1 MGLKGTKHGVYTPKN
16 MKKYIG
22 SSLPVFRSSWELKAF
37 ISLDN
42 NDKILKW
49 GSENFVIPYIDETRN
64 NETHRYVIDLF
75 FEIADYT
82 QDGRPIKWL
91 IEIKPESQSVMP
103 KQTGR
108 KNIQKLI
115 AESAIVKRNQCK
127 WRSAVAFCKS
137 KGWHFGVYT
146 EKGITKLC

>member
-1 MGLKGTKHGVYTPKN
+1 MALKETRHGVYTPKN
-16 MKKYIG
+16 LSKYIG

-37 ISLDN
+37 ISLDK

-64 NETHRYVIDLF
+64 FETHRYVVDLF
-75 FEIADYT
+75 FEIADAT
-82 QDGRPIKWL
+82 KNGLPIRWL

-103 KQTGR
+103 KQTKR
-108 KNIQKLI
+108 KSVQKI
-115 AESAIVKRNQCK
+115 ISESIVVKRNQCT
-127 WRSAVAFCKS
+127 WRAAVAFCKS

-146 EKGITKLC
+146 EKGINKLC